1 MKREIKLND
10 IPKRQPYQVPDG
22 YFDKLPMQ
30 VMARTVAPE
39 APAPWLEQVWRP
51 MRLAIAP
58 LLLLLVFVGV
68 YFVNTQQAAQPAP
81 ATVASLSDAEI
92 MQYLNDYAQ
101 VDATDLEEHAMADA
115 ELASEFLNVSAGT
128 AEAELEYYHLN
139 NLDY

>member
-1 MKREIKLND
+1 MKLND
-10 IPKRQPYQVPDG
+10 IPKRQPYQVPEG

-30 VMARTVAPE
+30 VMARTAAPE
-39 APAPWLEQVWRP
+39 AATPEFGHVWRSL
-51 MRLAIAP
+51 RLAIAP

-68 YFVNTQQAAQPAP
+68 YFLNIQQAAQPAP

-92 MQYLNDYAQ
+92 LQYLNNYAQ
-101 VDATDLEEHAMADA
+101 VDAADLEEHAMADT